1 MPYDIRAIRSIIK
14 KRGEK
19 SKRRPDIE
27 ECRKRGDPT
36 LRSVGKEETRLQ
48 TFGQRESQSVSVL
61 PPRGGGRSQGNIIMT
76 AKQKTVKLLHQ
87 KIDECD
93 DLIVE
98 ISQLRY
104 RLDAI
109 IAMLNQTPSPTTPR
123 KKKHDNSVA

>member
-1 MPYDIRAIRSIIK
+1 
-14 KRGEK
+14 
-19 SKRRPDIE
+19 
-27 ECRKRGDPT
+27 
-36 LRSVGKEETRLQ
+36 
-48 TFGQRESQSVSVL
+48 
-61 PPRGGGRSQGNIIMT
+61 MT

-109 IAMLNQTPSPTTPR
+109 IAMLNQTPSPTKPH